1 MLYTYSYYKHNTIP
15 FRKKVKT
22 PHKNPKNKIK
32 KPKPPEQTK
41 QHNISVSLMIEVYV
55 VTSNDMVSS
64 NDKELH

>member
-1 MLYTYSYYKHNTIP
+1 MLYTYSYYKHNTTP

-22 PHKNPKNKIK
+22 PHKNPKNKK
-32 KPKPPEQTK
+32 KNQKPPNK
-41 QHNISVSLMIEVYV
+41 QNNISVSLMIEVYV